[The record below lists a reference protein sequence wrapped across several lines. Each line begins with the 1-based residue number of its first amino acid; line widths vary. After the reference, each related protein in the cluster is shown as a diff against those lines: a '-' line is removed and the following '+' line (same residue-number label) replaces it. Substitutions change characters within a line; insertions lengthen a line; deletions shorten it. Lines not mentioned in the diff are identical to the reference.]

1 MIGLYRRGSAI
12 DPSTLRSE
20 LADRD
25 ALGLAGGAAYISS
38 LIDGLP
44 SVVNVQHYADIIKG
58 KARLRAIAESANA
71 IVTSTMN
78 GAKDLDERLVHLA
91 VSAKA
96 KTERPADFER
106 LEEGRYRLTEP
117 CFGIELEVDHLRRER
132 GQLHGELTVWCSLPG
147 ARTTDGLLSSGS
159 FNLSSQQVRGSQG
172 KYLASRART
181 GNELD
186 WTGLLEEFCHQVLT
200 SERVG
205 EPAVLLRDL
214 PRPLPEEDF
223 EVGGLRLLAHHP
235 VVLFGDGGSAKSY
248 IALHVAGVLAQ
259 RGLRVG
265 LFDWELCGEDHRD
278 RLERLFGADM
288 PDVRYLRCSQPLCHM
303 VDAVRRMVVDH
314 ELDYIILDSLA
325 FACDGPPEAA
335 EVAGRYFQALRKLA
349 SIGSLHIAHISKAEG
364 ADRKPFGSAFWHNG
378 ARSTWFA
385 KRADSGPDAS
395 RIMVW
400 LYNRKAN
407 LGALRP
413 PVGFEIAFGQ
423 ERTTVRPVDVA
434 TVPDLSG
441 QLSVR
446 QRMAHLLRSGGMNAD
461 ELATELDAKLE
472 TVKRTAR
479 RYPRQFTILDGGRLG
494 LLEKTA

>member
-1 MIGLYRRGSAI
+1 MEADAAVAERSAPHDLQAERAILGAVMLEPNSIAAVARAVTTDHFFSDRHRHIYEAMIGLYRRGSAI

-44 SVVNVQHYADIIKG
+44 SVVNVQHYADIIKD

-132 GQLHGELTVWCSLPG
+132 GQLHGELTIWCSLPG

-214 PRPLPEEDF
+214 PRRPA
-223 EVGGLRLLAHHP
+223 LLTGEFSRTG
-235 VVLFGDGGSAKSY
+235 FGWG
-248 IALHVAGVLAQ
+248 
-259 RGLRVG
+259 RGQT
-265 LFDWELCGEDHRD
+265 C
-278 RLERLFGADM
+278 
-288 PDVRYLRCSQPLCHM
+288 
-303 VDAVRRMVVDH
+303 
-314 ELDYIILDSLA
+314 
-325 FACDGPPEAA
+325 
-335 EVAGRYFQALRKLA
+335 
-349 SIGSLHIAHISKAEG
+349 
-364 ADRKPFGSAFWHNG
+364 
-378 ARSTWFA
+378 
-385 KRADSGPDAS
+385 
-395 RIMVW
+395 
-400 LYNRKAN
+400 
-407 LGALRP
+407 
-413 PVGFEIAFGQ
+413 
-423 ERTTVRPVDVA
+423 
-434 TVPDLSG
+434 
-441 QLSVR
+441 
-446 QRMAHLLRSGGMNAD
+446 
-461 ELATELDAKLE
+461 
-472 TVKRTAR
+472 
-479 RYPRQFTILDGGRLG
+479 
-494 LLEKTA
+494 

>member
-1 MIGLYRRGSAI
+1 MTTAVASKLADALSDVRSLPSDTEAERAILGAVLLIPSAI
-12 DPSTLRSE
+12 DDAVRLLVPEMFFSDANRLIFESMLTLHCKNIPIEAATVRSE
-20 LADRD
+20 LRQRD
-25 ALGLAGGAAYISS
+25 ALERAGGAAYVSS

-44 SVVNVQHYADIIKG
+44 AAANVQHYADIIKE
-58 KARLRAIAESANA
+58 KARLRAIANAANA
-71 IVTSTMN
+71 VLSSAMN
-78 GAKDLDERLVHLA
+78 GANDLDQRLVQLA
-91 VSAKA
+91 VSAKTE
-96 KTERPADFER
+96 TERSADFER
-106 LEEGRYRLTEP
+106 LEEGRYRLTDP
-117 CFGIELEVDHLRRER
+117 RFGIELEVDHLRRER

-200 SERVG
+200 TEREG

-214 PRPLPEEDF
+214 PRPVPEEDF

-278 RLERLFGADM
+278 RLERLFGTDM

-303 VDAVRRMVVDH
+303 VDAVRRMGVDH
-314 ELDYIILDSLA
+314 ELDYLIFDSLA

-335 EVAGRYFQALRKLA
+335 EVAGRYFQALRKLGP
-349 SIGSLHIAHISKAEG
+349 IGSLHIAHVSKAEG
-364 ADRKPFGSAFWHNG
+364 ADRNPFGSTFWSNG

-385 KRADSGPDAS
+385 KLAESGPRRES
-395 RIMVW
+395 HHG
-400 LYNRKAN
+400 
-407 LGALRP
+407 GALQPQGEPRGSMPGCGLRDRLRAGAHDGP
-413 PVGFEIAFGQ
+413 PG
-423 ERTTVRPVDVA
+423 
-434 TVPDLSG
+434 
-441 QLSVR
+441 
-446 QRMAHLLRSGGMNAD
+446 
-461 ELATELDAKLE
+461 
-472 TVKRTAR
+472 
-479 RYPRQFTILDGGRLG
+479 
-494 LLEKTA
+494 